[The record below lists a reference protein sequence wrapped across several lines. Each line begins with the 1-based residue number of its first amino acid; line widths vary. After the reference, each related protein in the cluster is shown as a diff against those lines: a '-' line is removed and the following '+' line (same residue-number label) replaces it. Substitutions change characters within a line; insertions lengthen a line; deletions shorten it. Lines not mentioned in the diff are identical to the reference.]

1 MKGKSDQGMTMLE
14 VMVSAVMLAIFM
26 AAFVAIMQLSAKL
39 IKGIDSGGFT
49 ASELAL
55 ARSIATQRLNSLA
68 SSLAREEYVD
78 FEKKLGIENCLTAK
92 AEWNFVNDDNTS
104 WSLSNQKFYPDVS
117 GTPQK
122 GFIDRVC
129 IYSTKYKEST
139 TAPGLYVVQA
149 EPKAAGPLLQPLR
162 VLFCRPQNFCLQNR
176 RTI

>member
-55 ARSIATQRLNSLA
+55 ARSIATERLNRLA
-68 SSLAREEYVD
+68 SSLAREEDVD
-78 FEKKLGIENCLTAK
+78 FKKSSDKCLTEK
-92 AEWNFVNDDNTS
+92 EPWTLKNNDGSNTS
-104 WSLSNQKFYPDVS
+104 WSLINQKFYPDVS
-117 GTPQK
+117 GSFHQK
-122 GFIDRVC
+122 GFIERVC
-129 IYSTKYKEST
+129 IYPSKYTESA
-139 TAPGLYVVQA
+139 TAPGLYVLQA

-162 VLFCRPQNFCLQNR
+162 VLFCRPQNFCLQ
-176 RTI
+176 

>member
-1 MKGKSDQGMTMLE
+1 MKSTADQGMTLLE

-39 IKGIDSGGFT
+39 IKGVDSGGFT

-55 ARSIATQRLNSLA
+55 ARSIATERLNGLA

-78 FEKKLGIENCLTAK
+78 FKKSLDKCLTAQVP
-92 AEWNFVNDDNTS
+92 WQLVNDGNIS
-104 WSLSNQKFYPDVS
+104 WSLSNQKFYPDVTS
-117 GTPQK
+117 SIQK
-122 GFIDRVC
+122 GFIERVC
-129 IYSTKYKEST
+129 IYPTKYAESA

-162 VLFCRPQNFCLQNR
+162 VLFCRPQNLCLQ
-176 RTI
+176 